1 MIKSSTGIRQ
11 KIEYDKTIP
20 ISMEQRNND
29 EIVPVHY
36 HNAFEVI
43 MPTEGECNIAI
54 GGVEYILK
62 KQEILFI
69 TPGVIHSIN
78 PGGEGKY
85 FMLHVN
91 TALFREVPEA
101 DSLLQSFG
109 SFVIYDEA
117 MDQIAKA
124 LMNKRI
130 DMLWAHYCSK
140 EPYKYFHFY
149 ASVIVLFAIA
159 GRANLEFDVNN
170 IPIVSEQYS
179 DKHKEILEIICR
191 YIDHNYEKDMNAKS
205 IAEMYGF
212 SVSHFYRIFT
222 AYTGITF
229 SQYLT
234 EQRIAA
240 AKRILSTNK
249 KDSIIEIATQAGFK
263 SVSSFNRVF
272 KQKTGHT
279 PTEYRDAHKESE
291 L

>member
-1 MIKSSTGIRQ
+1 M
-11 KIEYDKTIP
+11 
-20 ISMEQRNND
+20 
-29 EIVPVHY
+29 
-36 HNAFEVI
+36 
-43 MPTEGECNIAI
+43 
-54 GGVEYILK
+54 
-62 KQEILFI
+62 
-69 TPGVIHSIN
+69 
-78 PGGEGKY
+78 
-85 FMLHVN
+85 
-91 TALFREVPEA
+91 
-101 DSLLQSFG
+101 
-109 SFVIYDEA
+109 
-117 MDQIAKA
+117 
-124 LMNKRI
+124 
-130 DMLWAHYCSK
+130 
-140 EPYKYFHFY
+140 
-149 ASVIVLFAIA
+149 
-159 GRANLEFDVNN
+159 
-170 IPIVSEQYS
+170 SET
-179 DKHKEILEIICR
+179 
-191 YIDHNYEKDMNAKS
+191 KS